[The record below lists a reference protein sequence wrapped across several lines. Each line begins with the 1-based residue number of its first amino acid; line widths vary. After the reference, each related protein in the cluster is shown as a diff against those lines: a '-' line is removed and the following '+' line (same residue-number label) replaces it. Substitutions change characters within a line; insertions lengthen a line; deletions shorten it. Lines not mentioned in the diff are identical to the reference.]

1 MMSNS
6 NLNPMDIPE
15 IISRVGDFL
24 EQGDLLRC
32 ILVSRTFHNTLA
44 GSKSICKRI
53 EIGDAYSR
61 YRKYP
66 TGAALQSYKENI
78 EELLF
83 YYKFPKEYMSLQGC
97 VRLQSIKCQSQSL
110 FNLSEL
116 SSLIMSHSSTIT
128 KFELSTQDNPTLRE
142 IWTALLGCTHLEVLT
157 ISSTQMCNDGVDLFF
172 QVCKRVRCLEMSY
185 VDINRLPPNFL
196 NDGTDEFIF
205 PNMTTLH
212 LRDVRISTPPT
223 FYSSSYCLGILA
235 KRCPKLRSLKFD
247 EYARGGILYRTGACA
262 FYKAV
267 FVDHPFTLTSLSDLY
282 MGSFGI
288 KDEDMAALLR
298 KMTELRR
305 LDIPDCEFGPLS
317 MQELLAD
324 EQEVLDGGHIV
335 RKRRDRRLCDT
346 VEILIFQRQGETP
359 AGVGQ
364 AILSNCPRLKELAGP
379 KVKVTEIVDGEE
391 WVSTDL
397 TYLVIRLEA
406 DVDKETAEGMQKQR
420 IVFKQL
426 AKMTKLR
433 VLYLTNYNSVAQ
445 YRTLDLRLRAGLD
458 ELANL
463 KRLHLLS
470 FNRDMCQQMQSED
483 VTWIINNWPK
493 IKRLDGVVNYKSN
506 AMASLFVAHN
516 ISAGFNYDL

>member
-6 NLNPMDIPE
+6 NLSPMDIPE
-15 IISRVGDFL
+15 IILRVGDFL
-24 EQGDLLRC
+24 EQDDLLRC
-32 ILVSRTFHNTLA
+32 ILVSRTFRNTLA
-44 GSKSICKRI
+44 GSISIYKRI
-53 EIGDAYSR
+53 EVGETYSR

-97 VRLQSIKCQSQSL
+97 VRLQSIECRSQLS

-128 KFELSTQDNPTLRE
+128 KFELTTPGDSSLRE

-157 ISSTQMCNDGVDLFF
+157 ISSTYVSNDQVDLFF
-172 QVCKRVRCLEMSY
+172 RVCKRVRCLEMSC
-185 VDINRLPPNFL
+185 VTINRLPSNFL

-205 PNMTTLH
+205 PNMTTLR
-212 LRDVRISTPPT
+212 LRFVKISTPPT

-235 KRCPKLRSLKFD
+235 KRCPKLRSLKFG
-247 EYARGGILYRTGACA
+247 EYTDDDISYPTGGRDI
-262 FYKAV
+262 YKAV
-267 FVDHPFTLTSLSDLY
+267 FVDHPFTSTSLSDLY
-282 MGSFGI
+282 MGSFRI

-346 VEILIFQRQGETP
+346 IQVLRFNKQATIF

-364 AILSNCPRLKELAGP
+364 AILSNCPRLKVLAGP

-397 TYLVIRLEA
+397 THLVIQLEA
-406 DVDKETAEGMQKQR
+406 DVDQESTEGMQKQR
-420 IVFKQL
+420 IVFRQL
-426 AKMTKLR
+426 GKLTKLH
-433 VLYLTNYNSVAQ
+433 VLNLTHY
-445 YRTLDLRLRAGLD
+445 
-458 ELANL
+458 
-463 KRLHLLS
+463 
-470 FNRDMCQQMQSED
+470 
-483 VTWIINNWPK
+483 
-493 IKRLDGVVNYKSN
+493 
-506 AMASLFVAHN
+506 
-516 ISAGFNYDL
+516 